1 MTTIEEVERRKY
13 KRFKVKKGAFAILW
27 PHSKKIGEIIDISR
41 SGLAFC
47 YFADENLPDESIAVD
62 IFWHDHSF
70 HLDNIP
76 CKTVYENEIADEPPS
91 THATM
96 KRIGVQFEDVI
107 ASKSSQLNHFIR
119 NYTIG
124 EA

>member
-1 MTTIEEVERRKY
+1 MTKIEGVESRKY

-41 SGLAFC
+41 NGLAFS
-47 YFADENLPDESIAVD
+47 YFADENLPNRSTAVD

-70 HLDNIP
+70 YLDSIP
-76 CKTVYENEIADEPPS
+76 CKTVYEIEIADEPPS
-91 THATM
+91 TQSKM
-96 KRIGVQFEDVI
+96 MRIGVQFEDVI
-107 ASKSSQLNHFIR
+107 ASKSSQLNHFMQ
-119 NYTIG
+119 NYIIG

>member
-1 MTTIEEVERRKY
+1 MTTIKEVESRKY
-13 KRFKVKKGAFAILW
+13 KRFKAKKGAFAILW
-27 PHSKKIGEIIDISR
+27 PNSKKIGEIIDISKG
-41 SGLAFC
+41 GLAFY
-47 YFADENLPDESIAVD
+47 YFADKESPNGSTAVD

-70 HLDNIP
+70 YLDNIP
-76 CKTVYENEIADEPPS
+76 CMTVYEIEIADEPPS

-96 KRIGVQFEDVI
+96 RRIGVQFDDVI
-107 ASKSSQLNHFIR
+107 ANKSSQFNRFMQ

>member
-1 MTTIEEVERRKY
+1 MMTIEGVESRKY
-13 KRFKVKKGAFAILW
+13 KRFKAKKGAFAILW

-41 SGLAFC
+41 GGLAFC
-47 YFADENLPDESIAVD
+47 YFAGESLPNQSTAVD

-70 HLDNIP
+70 YLDNIP
-76 CKTVYENEIADEPPS
+76 CKTVYEIEIADEPPS

-96 KRIGVQFEDVI
+96 RQIGVQFEDVI
-107 ASKSSQLNHFIR
+107 PSKSSQLNHFIK